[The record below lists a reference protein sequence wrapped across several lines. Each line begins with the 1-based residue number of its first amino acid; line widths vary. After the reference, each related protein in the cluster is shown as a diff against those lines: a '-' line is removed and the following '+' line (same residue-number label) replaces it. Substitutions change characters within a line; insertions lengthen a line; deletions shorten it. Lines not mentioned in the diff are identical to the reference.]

1 MRKNENNLF
10 QQLEIIFLG
19 KLEIISPDRA
29 IVGKRI
35 AVIYRNLL
43 EFVSEKNSR
52 VAALK
57 ILALASVS
65 FVAER

>member
-1 MRKNENNLF
+1 M
-10 QQLEIIFLG
+10 FLV
-19 KLEIISPDRA
+19 RA
-29 IVGKRI
+29 SSFGKRM

-43 EFVSEKNSR
+43 EFVSEKNSW

>member
-10 QQLEIIFLG
+10 QQLEIICLD
-19 KLEIISPDRA
+19 KLEIISPVRA
-29 IVGKRI
+29 FVGKLI

-43 EFVSEKNSR
+43 EFVSRNNSR